1 MHAVISRLASL
12 IFFCRLY
19 SISRHIHLLWLQ
31 PDLVLLPRLAW
42 QYLCLQELEQMG
54 CRFTSHIWVNPPD
67 SSTIASSISSSRD
80 VEGPWD
86 GSNQFRDAFPCP
98 FADDNFEAVQGK
110 LIDEQGNVGSFCTP
124 CMSSNQ
130 RIGCSWPSNPR
141 LDGGRSKLTLQGQYI
156 FSDRPALGWTV
167 EVRHSP
173 VLEAKWILH
182 TRHLLFAHK

>member
-31 PDLVLLPRLAW
+31 PDLVLLPQLAW
-42 QYLCLQELEQMG
+42 QHRYLQELEQMG
-54 CRFTSHIWVNPPD
+54 CRFTSHIWVKQPD
-67 SSTIASSISSSRD
+67 SSTIASSISPSRD

-86 GSNQFRDAFPCP
+86 GSYQFRDAFPCP

-110 LIDEQGNVGSFCTP
+110 LIDEQGNVGSFCTS

-141 LDGGRSKLTLQGQYI
+141 LDGERSKLTLQGHYI

-182 TRHLLFAHK
+182 IRHLLFAHK